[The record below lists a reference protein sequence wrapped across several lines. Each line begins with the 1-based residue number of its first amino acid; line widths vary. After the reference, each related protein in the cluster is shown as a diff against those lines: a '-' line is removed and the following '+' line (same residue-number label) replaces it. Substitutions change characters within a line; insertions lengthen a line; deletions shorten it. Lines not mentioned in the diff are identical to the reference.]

1 LVQKYEQGIYRRVFG
16 YLKNQRLAFVIGV
29 LLTILIGLVYP
40 IFSIFLSNIINALFY
55 FSIPGMVSQGRSDAN
70 TASLVFLILAI
81 GGFIVTFLRDFL
93 TYVVGDEITGN
104 IRK

>member
-1 LVQKYEQGIYRRVFG
+1 
-16 YLKNQRLAFVIGV
+16 
-29 LLTILIGLVYP
+29 
-40 IFSIFLSNIINALFY
+40 
-55 FSIPGMVSQGRSDAN
+55 MVSQGRSDAN